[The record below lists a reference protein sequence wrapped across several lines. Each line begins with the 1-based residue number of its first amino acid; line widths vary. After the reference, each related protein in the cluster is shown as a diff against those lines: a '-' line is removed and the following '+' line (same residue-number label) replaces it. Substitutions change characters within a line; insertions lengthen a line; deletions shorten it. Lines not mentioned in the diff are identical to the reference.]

1 MTDEILKVKYRDL
14 YNKLKEIKEELELLK
29 DEYNDLYGIVKQ
41 GLLIND
47 KVIEEDTLISISN
60 NQEEI
65 LNELTNVLI
74 PIVTSKM

>member
-47 KVIEEDTLISISN
+47 KVIEEGTLISISN